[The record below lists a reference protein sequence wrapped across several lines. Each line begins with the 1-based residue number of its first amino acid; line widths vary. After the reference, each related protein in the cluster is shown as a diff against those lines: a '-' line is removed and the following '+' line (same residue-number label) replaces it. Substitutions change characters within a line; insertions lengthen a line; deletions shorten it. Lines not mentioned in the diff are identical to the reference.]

1 MRTDRPTAS
10 RRPARALARGVAR
23 AGAVVGLVLA
33 VLLSTLAAAPALADP
48 PMRFRDLPPDQ
59 RRQVVRERF
68 ESLPPGEQDRI
79 RERIRY
85 ERNQGGGQLSPEQ
98 RRQLRQ
104 DIMQHGRE
112 VYGPRPAHRR

>member
-1 MRTDRPTAS
+1 MRPDRPTAS
-10 RRPARALARGVAR
+10 RRPVRAIARRVAR
-23 AGAVVGLVLA
+23 AGAAVCVAVVATLA
-33 VLLSTLAAAPALADP
+33 TLAAGPAFADP

-68 ESLPPGEQDRI
+68 ESLPAGEQDRI

-85 ERNQGGGQLSPEQ
+85 ERSQGGGQLSPEQ

-112 VYGPRPAHRR
+112 VYGPRPHHR